1 MPDWLADRVD
11 LVTRP
16 GSWNIFSRASIAHER
31 EPQMPY
37 PENNLLR
44 RRHRQIFIEE
54 PPEVEYD
61 PINDGWLA
69 GFIARLVRAVRNI
82 GGRK

>member
-1 MPDWLADRVD
+1 
-11 LVTRP
+11 
-16 GSWNIFSRASIAHER
+16 
-31 EPQMPY
+31 MPY